1 MTSLL
6 PFLLLLDEIYP
17 YIFLHPPSDASPV
30 VGDLKSTPEH
40 RGVFVQWE
48 LLGKCSRVKSFH
60 LAWTPPDAGG
70 EVKVSDTFANITGLS
85 PCQQYL
91 LRVQPLEGLE
101 ALGGQESEI
110 LFTESEGIEA
120 ISINLHPCLCL
131 HCYIYQSIYRSI
143 YTCHSQ
149 TCTYIFLL
157 ICLLGKILRTLV
169 QGRKIWTD
177 LFYSN
182 SETHNTLIHFI
193 PFTRML
199 QPIDFFFLVCMP
211 LSRYTPAS
219 QSGCD
224 TQ

>member
-1 MTSLL
+1 MGAAWEVLKGEVLSPGLDASRRRGRSKSIRHICQHNGLVSLPAISTQGAAAGGPRSLGRAREWNTVHRIWRYWSYQYQSTSLSVSTLLYL
-6 PFLLLLDEIYP
+6 PIY
-17 YIFLHPPSDASPV
+17 
-30 VGDLKSTPEH
+30 
-40 RGVFVQWE
+40 
-48 LLGKCSRVKSFH
+48 
-60 LAWTPPDAGG
+60 
-70 EVKVSDTFANITGLS
+70 LS
-85 PCQQYL
+85 
-91 LRVQPLEGLE
+91 V
-101 ALGGQESEI
+101 
-110 LFTESEGIEA
+110 
-120 ISINLHPCLCL
+120 
-131 HCYIYQSIYRSI
+131 YIYI
-143 YTCHSQ
+143 HSQ

-224 TQ
+224 TQWHVIWKPQIGIYIFIVNRILCLLIQNTFYKGVYSMPVPF